1 MNEREAAGILIEI
14 RERIFSCDANPAEIH
29 FHGDELGIGFGEKK
43 VVRKLSAESLRRL
56 KLEGMIVIAELDAG
70 FFAFFAGFVEEIRG
84 AFPAA
89 GIAALLFVNPG
100 TNDVAVADDF
110 GSLKSFR
117 PLFFNDVVADVA
129 GRGNQAVLVEQLA
142 NVFRRVVE
150 VSGEFDFFI
159 ASGGDFGDGVR
170 KVGLHGRADG
180 IELQANRVN
189 GMRGLRRVGLKRKC
203 GVRGP
208 DGFGSGGKSCGD
220 GSADKC
226 ASVHGLHF
234 TPSLQKGTGSWQKKG
249 GPAEPD
255 RPSRG

>member
-1 MNEREAAGILIEI
+1 MPRPYRQKSETQLMQVVVTDFDVIESGFRIIVFDEIVLDAGLAIVREEIFPVNGALADVGHVAAILHGLAHSALVATVGPGVFHPVLDVNEREAAGILIEI
-14 RERIFSCDANPAEIH
+14 RERIFSGYANPAEIH

-70 FFAFFAGFVEEIRG
+70 FFAFFAGSVEEIRG

-142 NVFRRVVE
+142 NVFRRAVE
-150 VSGEFDFFI
+150 VSGEFD
-159 ASGGDFGDGVR
+159 
-170 KVGLHGRADG
+170 
-180 IELQANRVN
+180 
-189 GMRGLRRVGLKRKC
+189 
-203 GVRGP
+203 
-208 DGFGSGGKSCGD
+208 
-220 GSADKC
+220 
-226 ASVHGLHF
+226 
-234 TPSLQKGTGSWQKKG
+234 
-249 GPAEPD
+249 
-255 RPSRG
+255 